1 MFKPLTRIMP
11 SSSASRD
18 KLSHAFENVSRGVG
32 FVAIALPI
40 GCLLAALIGLIPPDD
55 IQNSISHFY
64 YTPIMGDFFVGCLF
78 FNGILL
84 MFMFHTNG
92 RPVTG
97 WSRLSSTESFLMRF
111 AGFAAIMIAVFPTQ
125 GPSDSY
131 GDAEL
136 LRVFV
141 AGETGTAVFEIGALG
156 WAADFPWHYI
166 FAILMFVILAHF
178 TTFVFTRDH
187 TTELDETP
195 SAPTPN
201 KLRRNMRYRLLG
213 VAIIASILLIGAGKM
228 GWFGSVEK
236 WDAYNGTFI
245 FEGIALLAFGFAW
258 LIKGRLF
265 QSLNN

>member
-1 MFKPLTRIMP
+1 MP

-141 AGETGTAVFEIGALG
+141 EGAAGTVVFEIGALG
-156 WAADFPWHYI
+156 WIADFPWHYI
-166 FAILMFVILAHF
+166 FKILMFVILAYF

-187 TTELDETP
+187 KTGLDEKP

-201 KLRRNMRYRLLG
+201 KLRRNVCYHLLG
-213 VAIIASILLIGAGKM
+213 VAIIASILLIGVGKM
-228 GWFGSVEK
+228 GWFGSVNQ

-245 FEGIALLAFGFAW
+245 FEGIALLAFGLAW

-265 QSLNN
+265 KTLNN